1 MIKILKKLN
10 RLLDRKQK
18 RLMVVIIF
26 CMLIGGVLESLS
38 ISGIIPVVTILLEP
52 DVIETN
58 IYLASLYHFLGLTS
72 VNQLMVVM
80 MVALIGAFV
89 LKNLFLFL
97 QNVIQLRFVYT
108 NQFATS
114 RRMMINFMKT
124 R

>member
-38 ISGIIPVVTILLEP
+38 ISGIIPVVNILLEP

-80 MVALIGAFV
+80 MVALIGAFA
-89 LKNLFLFL
+89 LKNLVLFL
-97 QNVIQLRFVYT
+97 QNVL
-108 NQFATS
+108 
-114 RRMMINFMKT
+114 
-124 R
+124 